1 VDKGCIHFVLFV
13 ALLIVAA
20 IIGVV
25 GIYYQSRA
33 RPYFRP
39 PSLMAR
45 LSPVARFRLR
55 NFAPEAAYLVARG
68 RIAAFAFL
76 CIVVGALALGQVGLA
91 VGATACPNPAFNRT
105 VDRRASPPTG
115 SAGFLRL
122 VRRQIDAQREACR
135 RPKYIAR
142 ESSKYG

>member
-1 VDKGCIHFVLFV
+1 MDKGCIHFALFA
-13 ALLIVAA
+13 ALWIAAA
-20 IIGVV
+20 IVGVV

-39 PSLMAR
+39 PSLMER
-45 LSPVARFRLR
+45 LSPVARFRLS
-55 NFAPEAAYLVARG
+55 NFAPEAAQLVARG

-105 VDRRASPPTG
+105 SRRRGLKP
-115 SAGFLRL
+115 RL
-122 VRRQIDAQREACR
+122 TAVAAVSRLT
-135 RPKYIAR
+135 
-142 ESSKYG
+142 SSC